1 MKFYPNAK
9 SVIMARRKERELNKL
24 VKQEKERGISPFAR
38 MKHTPLPTLFRILDN
53 ISPKL
58 DLSKVERIEY
68 KIWDEIGERVYWL
81 CDTTN
86 RYNRIISLF
95 ELPLYLQK
103 I

>member
-1 MKFYPNAK
+1 MDAK
-9 SVIMARRKERELNKL
+9 AKKQLNKL
-24 VKQEKERGISPFAR
+24 VKLEKERGVSPFAR
-38 MKHTPLPTLFRILDN
+38 LKHTPLPTLFRILDS

-68 KIWDEIGERVYWL
+68 KVWDEIGKRIYWL

-95 ELPLYLQK
+95 DLLLYLQK
-103 I
+103 T

>member
-1 MKFYPNAK
+1 MTMDAKAKKQLSKLMKLEN
-9 SVIMARRKERELNKL
+9 
-24 VKQEKERGISPFAR
+24 ERGVSPFAR

-68 KIWDEIGERVYWL
+68 KVLDEIGERLHWL

-86 RYNRIISLF
+86 QYNRIIILF
-95 ELPLYLQK
+95 DLPLYLQK
-103 I
+103 M